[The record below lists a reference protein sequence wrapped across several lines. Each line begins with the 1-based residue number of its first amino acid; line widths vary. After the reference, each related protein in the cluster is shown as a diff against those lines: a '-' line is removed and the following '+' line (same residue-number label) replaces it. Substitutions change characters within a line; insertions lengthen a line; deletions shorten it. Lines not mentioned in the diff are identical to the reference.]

1 MKKSIFFLLAV
12 MMTIS
17 FTSCYDD
24 IYPNVNDRGVS
35 IDNRLS
41 PLDSISIY
49 RSQIDKGNMLNN
61 LVRFSNGRYYLDL
74 TKDDAEI
81 LGISSEL
88 YNNALHNVEQ
98 MNNNK

>member
-24 IYPNVNDRGVS
+24 IYPNVSDRGVS
-35 IDNRLS
+35 IDSRLS

-49 RSQIDKGNMLNN
+49 RSQIDKPKSVIRKSFLS
-61 LVRFSNGRYYLDL
+61 FSNDR
-74 TKDDAEI
+74 
-81 LGISSEL
+81 
-88 YNNALHNVEQ
+88 H
-98 MNNNK
+98 

>member
-24 IYPNVNDRGVS
+24 IYPNVSDRGVS
-35 IDNRLS
+35 IDSRLS

-49 RSQIDKGNMLNN
+49 KGNMLNN
-61 LVRFSNGRYYLDL
+61 LVRFANGRYYLDL